1 MAKTRSAWLI
11 MLWAHNVDHAGVD
24 TTFQTSMQVAWVVG
38 GRGLARSIKK
48 ACFRC
53 RYLTRQM
60 LYQLMSVLPPHLAVP
75 CPPFT
80 YVAVDLAGPF
90 VCKREGA
97 SKTTTR
103 NPGTMK
109 VWAAL
114 FVCLQVKAVKI
125 YLIGGLHTEDFLLC
139 WDSFVAD
146 HGQPL
151 VAYSDRGSNLTSAA
165 KEGGDKDVPS
175 YDWEKIAG
183 SSQGRTDWQ
192 FHPAGSQFR
201 NGAVEVLVKKFKR
214 TLKHKFAGRLLFLLE
229 LETGFKIVASILNSR
244 PIYARWGARGGSD
257 TDYLSALTPNML
269 LTGRANVELPIRNYD
284 TSDKPLHRLQY
295 VEEVVS
301 QWWEQFMTQNFSSL
315 VPRQK
320 WLLERRNLCVGDVVL
335 IKYEGKCSPGT
346 YRLGVVCEVELSPD
360 GLVRTATV
368 EYSLLAELPE
378 AERHLYKGITKK
390 RIRVPVQRLVLIL
403 PVDERDPDL
412 LPGGQAGHDPAPLD
426 EVDGQDTEGQVGSL
440 SKAWDYP
447 CVYDEL
453 SKKYVWLCPGTV
465 VRED

>member
-1 MAKTRSAWLI
+1 M
-11 MLWAHNVDHAGVD
+11 
-24 TTFQTSMQVAWVVG
+24 
-38 GRGLARSIKK
+38 
-48 ACFRC
+48 
-53 RYLTRQM
+53 
-60 LYQLMSVLPPHLAVP
+60 
-75 CPPFT
+75 
-80 YVAVDLAGPF
+80 
-90 VCKREGA
+90 
-97 SKTTTR
+97 
-103 NPGTMK
+103 
-109 VWAAL
+109 
-114 FVCLQVKAVKI
+114 
-125 YLIGGLHTEDFLLC
+125 
-139 WDSFVAD
+139 
-146 HGQPL
+146 
-151 VAYSDRGSNLTSAA
+151 
-165 KEGGDKDVPS
+165 
-175 YDWEKIAG
+175 
-183 SSQGRTDWQ
+183 
-192 FHPAGSQFR
+192 
-201 NGAVEVLVKKFKR
+201 KKFKR
-214 TLKHKFAGRLLFLLE
+214 TLKHRFAGRLLFLLE
-229 LETGFKIVASILNSR
+229 LEAGFKIVASILNSR

-447 CVYDEL
+447 CVYDQF
-453 SKKYVWLCPGTV
+453 SKKYVWDIRAAEVTWDSCR
-465 VRED
+465 RELVYRRHSGDGVQGVQGGHGHRQEQGELVLGDVQAEEGVHCGLTSKAGIHGHGQHAEAGGVHDGPHSVEEDEEGVGVSSGIRKELKMKMQSCNSLEGKKVYEDFEKRIYHQHSLRFDWKEMYDED